1 MTFAIPFA
9 HKALASLRRWHRPIG
24 CGQNPPKPAD
34 DGIAPLAGT
43 SPLKFAGQNA
53 PHDRLT
59 ELARQRSLQHFIP
72 ELGERIAVELFDIP
86 KFHRLHREVD
96 FLAGFVS
103 IL

>member
-24 CGQNPPKPAD
+24 CGQNAPKPAD

-43 SPLKFAGQNA
+43 APLKFASQNA
-53 PHDRLT
+53 TQYRLT
-59 ELARQRSLQHFIP
+59 DLARKRGAQHLVP
-72 ELGERIAVELFDIP
+72 ESCERLSVELFDIY
-86 KFHRLHREVD
+86 KFHILHRE
-96 FLAGFVS
+96 FIFQAGLAS